1 MLSGGKKYEK
11 PKKTKFHKNREQ
23 FEHQH
28 IKNQKHRD
36 KSTYRLLR
44 QEKIMSYR
52 DQIKKRIA
60 ELEAKIAESNVD
72 KLQLDNLRS
81 ELARL
86 NMQDFEED
94 LRTEG
99 SQQLLKG

>member
-1 MLSGGKKYEK
+1 
-11 PKKTKFHKNREQ
+11 
-23 FEHQH
+23 
-28 IKNQKHRD
+28 
-36 KSTYRLLR
+36 
-44 QEKIMSYR
+44 MSYR
-52 DQIKKRIA
+52 DQIKKRIV

-94 LRTEG
+94 LRAEG
-99 SQQLLKG
+99 TQQLLKG

>member
-1 MLSGGKKYEK
+1 
-11 PKKTKFHKNREQ
+11 
-23 FEHQH
+23 
-28 IKNQKHRD
+28 
-36 KSTYRLLR
+36 
-44 QEKIMSYR
+44 MSYR

-81 ELARL
+81 ELTRL

-94 LRTEG
+94 LRAEG
-99 SQQLLKG
+99 TQQLLKG

>member
-1 MLSGGKKYEK
+1 
-11 PKKTKFHKNREQ
+11 
-23 FEHQH
+23 
-28 IKNQKHRD
+28 
-36 KSTYRLLR
+36 
-44 QEKIMSYR
+44 MSYK

-60 ELEAKIAESNVD
+60 ELEAKIAESNADRV
-72 KLQLDNLRS
+72 QLDSLRS

-99 SQQLLKG
+99 NQQLLKG

>member
-1 MLSGGKKYEK
+1 
-11 PKKTKFHKNREQ
+11 
-23 FEHQH
+23 
-28 IKNQKHRD
+28 
-36 KSTYRLLR
+36 
-44 QEKIMSYR
+44 MSYK

-60 ELEAKIAESNVD
+60 ELEAKLAESNIDRV
-72 KLQLDNLRS
+72 QLDSLRS

-94 LRTEG
+94 LRAEG